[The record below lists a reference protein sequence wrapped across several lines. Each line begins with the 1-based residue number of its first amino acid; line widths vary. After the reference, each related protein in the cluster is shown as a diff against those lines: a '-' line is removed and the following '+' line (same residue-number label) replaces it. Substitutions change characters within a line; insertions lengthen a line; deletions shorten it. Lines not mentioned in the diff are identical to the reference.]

1 MQNRW
6 VRVRRKREANDTLRF
21 VALTSE
27 VGGVVNR
34 GRHNWKN
41 KTHVLSGTDPLHS
54 QPYLLLTSN
63 TSNWKRQLICL
74 FLFSNFSSVSLHSS
88 RIHAMHESL
97 HYVCIHNWF
106 KIQHLPFCEISNLA
120 SIFGITYL
128 KSNYL
133 CSFWGYKCK
142 CDNPYLGLAATYILS
157 VLNKSWF
164 CWFLGLLYIY
174 LWFSQAF
181 PYLRLLNIMIDIFK
195 SFSIDLLCLR

>member
-21 VALTSE
+21 VALTSA

-34 GRHNWKN
+34 GRHNWKY

-74 FLFSNFSSVSLHSS
+74 FLFSTSHLCLFTPLGSVLCMNRSIMYVYTTGS
-88 RIHAMHESL
+88 RFNT
-97 HYVCIHNWF
+97 Y
-106 KIQHLPFCEISNLA
+106 PFVRFRIWHRF
-120 SIFGITYL
+120 FGITYL

-133 CSFWGYKCK
+133 CSFWGCK
-142 CDNPYLGLAATYILS
+142 ANVIILI
-157 VLNKSWF
+157 W
-164 CWFLGLLYIY
+164 
-174 LWFSQAF
+174 
-181 PYLRLLNIMIDIFK
+181 D
-195 SFSIDLLCLR
+195 

>member
-1 MQNRW
+1 MISCITAQATKPIREESTRLRAKQEPQWSWWSPLCLLSLGSERMQNRW

-34 GRHNWKN
+34 GRHNWKY
-41 KTHVLSGTDPLHS
+41 KTHLLSGTDPLHS
-54 QPYLLLTSN
+54 QPYLSLTSN

-128 KSNYL
+128 KSN
-133 CSFWGYKCK
+133 
-142 CDNPYLGLAATYILS
+142 
-157 VLNKSWF
+157 
-164 CWFLGLLYIY
+164 
-174 LWFSQAF
+174 
-181 PYLRLLNIMIDIFK
+181 
-195 SFSIDLLCLR
+195 

>member
-1 MQNRW
+1 MISCITAQATKPIREESTRLRAKQEPQWSWWSPLCLLSLGSERMQNRW

-74 FLFSNFSSVSLHSS
+74 FLFSTS
-88 RIHAMHESL
+88 RRCLFTPLGSMLCMNRSIM
-97 HYVCIHNWF
+97 YVYTTGSRFNTYPFVRFRIWHRF
-106 KIQHLPFCEISNLA
+106 LVLPI
-120 SIFGITYL
+120 
-128 KSNYL
+128 
-133 CSFWGYKCK
+133 
-142 CDNPYLGLAATYILS
+142 
-157 VLNKSWF
+157 
-164 CWFLGLLYIY
+164 
-174 LWFSQAF
+174 
-181 PYLRLLNIMIDIFK
+181 
-195 SFSIDLLCLR
+195 